1 VTLPVTYGRSAPEE
15 GALDRITATIA
26 RSVALAAMPQALAVG
41 DRSSHFAGPSRH
53 SYVRIGNLLCG
64 RNLMSSAL
72 ETLRCD
78 FGGEIIE
85 PGGAEYESA
94 SGVSVK

>member
-1 VTLPVTYGRSAPEE
+1 
-15 GALDRITATIA
+15 
-26 RSVALAAMPQALAVG
+26 
-41 DRSSHFAGPSRH
+41 
-53 SYVRIGNLLCG
+53 
-64 RNLMSSAL
+64 MSSAL